1 MKTRRVFVNMPADRW
16 LSRQE
21 NELKWAMVQRIE
33 DLGCAAEIFLDPRG
47 TKSFCASRAWSAAD
61 CDQIMRRCEGCAL
74 LGFPR
79 WRFPGNQYALP
90 TDFSHYEGGLAH
102 TLHLPLLTFAH
113 QDVDRRGV
121 FDRSYSG
128 YVGTIPRNATKSWL
142 KTKGFTVPFK
152 YWTDALKRRRDIFL
166 GYCSA
171 SSVAAKKVK
180 AYLTNTVELSVL
192 DWALDFDPAR
202 TIMQQIQEAAERCG
216 AAVFLFTKDDDL
228 AKPASKARSVPRDN
242 VVFEAGYFS
251 AAKGKSRVLIV
262 LEEGAK
268 MPADLGGD
276 IYAALRS
283 QSSIDAARPVLRK
296 FVEAL

>member
-1 MKTRRVFVNMPADRW
+1 
-16 LSRQE
+16 
-21 NELKWAMVQRIE
+21 
-33 DLGCAAEIFLDPRG
+33 
-47 TKSFCASRAWSAAD
+47 
-61 CDQIMRRCEGCAL
+61 MRRCEGCAL

-79 WRFPGNQYALP
+79 WRFPENQYALP
-90 TDFSHYEGGLAH
+90 TDFSHYEGGLAY
-102 TLHLPLLTFAH
+102 TLHLPMLAFAH
-113 QDVDRRGV
+113 EDVDRRGV

-142 KTKGFTVPFK
+142 KTKEFTVPFK
-152 YWTDALKRRRDIFL
+152 YWTDALERRRDIFL

-171 SSVAAKKVK
+171 SSATAKKIK
-180 AYLTNTVELSVL
+180 AHLTKTLKLSVL
-192 DWALDFDPAR
+192 DWATDFDPAR

-216 AAVFLFTKDDDL
+216 AGVFLFTKDDDL

-251 AAKGKSRVLIV
+251 AAKSKSRVLIV

-276 IYAALRS
+276 IYAALPSR
-283 QSSIDAARPVLRK
+283 SSIEAARPVLRK
-296 FVEAL
+296 FAEAL